1 MAQRG
6 TDKFKEAIKT
16 YLDKMAE
23 TSDFALAY
31 SNPDKSIDEC
41 VDYIITRVK
50 ESGCNGF
57 SDEEIY
63 GMAVHYYDEE
73 DVGKITPGAGAR
85 VIVNHQVELTEEEVA
100 EAKRKA
106 LDRITDEEV
115 AKIKQKERKEKER
128 QERAAAS
135 AKAKA
140 EELRKKY
147 ETEDCLFSF
156 DD

>member
-1 MAQRG
+1 M
-6 TDKFKEAIKT
+6 
-16 YLDKMAE
+16 
-23 TSDFALAY
+23 
-31 SNPDKSIDEC
+31 
-41 VDYIITRVK
+41 
-50 ESGCNGF
+50 
-57 SDEEIY
+57 
-63 GMAVHYYDEE
+63 
-73 DVGKITPGAGAR
+73 
-85 VIVNHQVELTEEEVA
+85 IVNHQVELTEEEVA